1 MLLKWLVSETMA
13 TLQRGHL
20 VGACVDAAPTQ
31 RGVCVEAAPTQR
43 IDLSPHC
50 AMLPRYHEVAIK
62 CQKNRPN
69 LRAP

>member
-50 AMLPRYHEVAIK
+50 AMLPRYHIIIYHMYFLSIK
-62 CQKNRPN
+62 SGY
-69 LRAP
+69 